1 MRHSLHHLT
10 VLASL
15 LGILLSAQGGLL
27 VHGLFQLRH
36 EYIAAHLCEDR
47 HDPTSD
53 CDGQCF
59 LKKRLAQSE
68 DHSHEHTAP
77 TPAPSPILFFLP
89 AETTASLLR
98 GPERTRVY
106 PIRDERN
113 DRDGHPRDIDPP
125 PRSA

>member
-1 MRHSLHHLT
+1 MRHPLHHLI
-10 VLASL
+10 VLVSL

-36 EYIAAHLCEDR
+36 EYIAAHLCENR

-53 CDGQCF
+53 CDGKCF

-77 TPAPSPILFFLP
+77 TPAASPILFFLP
-89 AETTASLLR
+89 AVSTTTLLR
-98 GPERTRVY
+98 GPEQTQAY
-106 PIRDERN
+106 PTRDERS